1 MNNNRYK
8 IVICTPA
15 VYSAGGV
22 ERVVTLKAS
31 FFAEQLDYD
40 VTVII
45 TEGKGIDCFFPI
57 SDKVKIINYELDFEE
72 LWHSLNGQEHHCSSC
87 LQHKN
92 QQ

>member
-45 TEGKGIDCFFPI
+45 TE
-57 SDKVKIINYELDFEE
+57 
-72 LWHSLNGQEHHCSSC
+72 
-87 LQHKN
+87 
-92 QQ
+92 